1 MTNKTKTICCAL
13 TLLATTAAT
22 PALSQTKNFE
32 GAMIGLGVNQTAATT
47 GTTISTPTNSVTL
60 KYDNGDYSTIPFV
73 DASYS
78 IPVSN
83 NFLFRIGGRYDFSK
97 SKSGSISTDFTAG
110 IGTVVMDNTDTGGNE
125 DNVNDAPIREQI
137 KLSYNY
143 KDHYSIYVAPTYV
156 MNNNSAFFGKIG
168 WHTQKGNLKY
178 SETYTCT
185 GIDLTEDGQCNE
197 TLPNTNASGSKT
209 FEGWGYGLGYIHS
222 FGNAYVQLDAEF
234 IDYDKKSFKSGD
246 VTYSFKPESLNAA
259 ISVGYRF

>member
-1 MTNKTKTICCAL
+1 MTNKTTTICCAVA
-13 TLLATTAAT
+13 LLATTAAT

-47 GTTISTPTNSVTL
+47 GTSISTSTSATL

-78 IPVSN
+78 FPVSN

-97 SKSGSISTDFTAG
+97 SKSGSISTDATAAAGSVGLDTDGDEDGNFTNV
-110 IGTVVMDNTDTGGNE
+110 GT
-125 DNVNDAPIREQI
+125 IREQI
-137 KLSYNY
+137 KLNYNY
-143 KDHYSIYVAPTYV
+143 KDHYSIYLAPTYV
-156 MNNNSAFFGKIG
+156 VSNNSAFFGKIG
-168 WHTQKGNLKY
+168 WHTQKGTLNY
-178 SETYTCT
+178 TETYTFA
-185 GIDLTEDGQCNE
+185 DPLDDDG
-197 TLPNTNASGSKT
+197 TFANTRASASKT

-234 IDYDKKSFKSGD
+234 IDYDKKSFKSND

-259 ISVGYRF
+259 ISVGYKF

>member
-1 MTNKTKTICCAL
+1 MTNKTKKICCTLA
-13 TLLATTAAT
+13 LLATTAAT

-78 IPVSN
+78 FPVSN

-110 IGTVVMDNTDTGGNE
+110 AGALVLDTDADE
-125 DNVNDAPIREQI
+125 DGAFTNVDTIREQI
-137 KLSYNY
+137 KLNYNY
-143 KDHYSIYVAPTYV
+143 KDRYSIYLAPTYV
-156 MNNNSAFFGKIG
+156 VSNNSAFFGKIG
-168 WHTQKGNLKY
+168 WHTQKGTLNY
-178 SETYTCT
+178 TETYTFT
-185 GIDLTEDGQCNE
+185 DPADDEGTF
-197 TLPNTNASGSKT
+197 TNTIASGSKT

-234 IDYDKKSFKSGD
+234 IDYDKKSFISD
-246 VTYSFKPESLNAA
+246 NVTYSFKPESLNAS
-259 ISVGYRF
+259 ISVGYKF

>member
-1 MTNKTKTICCAL
+1 MTKKTTTICCAVA
-13 TLLATTAAT
+13 LLATTAAT

-78 IPVSN
+78 FPVSN

-97 SKSGSISTDFTAG
+97 SKSGSVSSDYTAAV
-110 IGTVVMDNTDTGGNE
+110 GTVSVGVDLDE
-125 DNVNDAPIREQI
+125 DGIDDLNAGTIREQI
-137 KLSYNY
+137 KLNYNY
-143 KDHYSIYVAPTYV
+143 KDHYSIYLAPTYV
-156 MNNNSAFFGKIG
+156 VNNNSAFFGKIG
-168 WHTQKGNLKY
+168 WHTQKGTLNY
-178 SETYTCT
+178 TETY
-185 GIDLTEDGQCNE
+185 DHSNE
-197 TLPNTNASGSKT
+197 GDELSEAFTNTSASASKT

-234 IDYDKKSFKSGD
+234 IDYDKKSFISD
-246 VTYSFKPESLNAA
+246 NVTYGFKPESLNAS
-259 ISVGYRF
+259 ISVGYKF

>member
-1 MTNKTKTICCAL
+1 MTRKTTTICCTLA
-13 TLLATTAAT
+13 LLATTAAT

-47 GTTISTPTNSVTL
+47 GTTISSPTNSVTL

-78 IPVSN
+78 IPLSN
-83 NFLFRIGGRYDFSK
+83 NFLFRIGGRYDFAK
-97 SKSGSISTDFTAG
+97 SKSGSVSSDVTAQAG
-110 IGTVVMDNTDTGGNE
+110 DLVMPIDSEDDEDT
-125 DNVNDAPIREQI
+125 VNDGPIREQI

-143 KDHYSIYVAPTYV
+143 KDHYSIYVAPTYI
-156 MNNNSAFFGKIG
+156 MSNNSAFFGKIG

-178 SETYTCT
+178 SETYTCSNA
-185 GIDLTEDGQCNE
+185 EDARADQCG
-197 TLPNTNASGSKT
+197 TQFPNTNASGSKT

>member
-1 MTNKTKTICCAL
+1 MTKKTTTICCTLA
-13 TLLATTAAT
+13 LLATTAAT

-47 GTTISTPTNSVTL
+47 GTTISTPTNSVTV
-60 KYDNGDYSTIPFV
+60 KYDNGDYSTIPFA

-97 SKSGSISTDFTAG
+97 SKSGSISSDITASAGQVALETDA
-110 IGTVVMDNTDTGGNE
+110 DADGNFV
-125 DNVNDAPIREQI
+125 NVDEIREQI
-137 KLSYNY
+137 KLNYNY

-156 MNNNSAFFGKIG
+156 MSNNSAFFGKIG
-168 WHTQKGNLKY
+168 WHTQKGTLKY
-178 SETYTCT
+178 TETYTFADVT
-185 GIDLTEDGQCNE
+185 DDDG
-197 TLPNTNASGSKT
+197 TLVNTNASGSKT